1 MPTHG
6 DLWIRRNE
14 IRPLWWDR
22 ANGYIIDTEQK
33 ALSIAVVP
41 LTYAR
46 EPPAAERMERMRYL
60 HKTRGSD
67 RITCISNGATNDWK
81 KAPSRFPRENPVR
94 SASRSRWKNWERC

>member
-6 DLWIRRNE
+6 NLRIRRNE
-14 IRPLWWDR
+14 IRPLWRDR

-46 EPPAAERMERMRYL
+46 ELPAAERMERMRYP
-60 HKTRGSD
+60 HKTRGYD
-67 RITCISNGATNDWK
+67 RITCISNGATNVW
-81 KAPSRFPRENPVR
+81 
-94 SASRSRWKNWERC
+94 SADGSVGRRRKTFGACRCGPKNWRC